1 MSVYFLAVNEFAIK
15 VLKYESEF
23 LPARRK
29 QNVTRHRHVHT
40 RLHVCGLVQTA
51 TELSA
56 KCQRPVFVRT

>member
-1 MSVYFLAVNEFAIK
+1 MPVYLLAVKEFANK

-29 QNVTRHRHVHT
+29 QNVSRDRPVHT
-40 RLHVCGLVQTA
+40 RLHICGLVQTA
-51 TELSA
+51 AALSA